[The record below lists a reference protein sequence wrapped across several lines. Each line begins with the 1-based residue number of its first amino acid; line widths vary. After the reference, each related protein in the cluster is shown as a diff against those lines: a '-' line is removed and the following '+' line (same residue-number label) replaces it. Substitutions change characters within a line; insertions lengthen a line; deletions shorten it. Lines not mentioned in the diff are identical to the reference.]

1 MPEPAGR
8 FSITKLC
15 ARRCDRCW
23 PRMRATMSVPPPG
36 AKGTI
41 TRTVRAGYWS
51 APSAA
56 DANRTTRAPIN
67 LRMKSLI
74 VFLALLSGTAYAF
87 PDKPVKIIVAFP
99 PGGGT
104 DIVARL
110 LAPRLGEAWGQAVIV
125 ENRAGASGTI
135 GTEAAAR
142 AEPDGHTLFM
152 ATMGNMTAN
161 QHLYPKMT
169 VDPLRA
175 FAPITKVVDV
185 HFVFAANPAL
195 AANSVG
201 ELIELAKKRPGDI
214 PYSSSG
220 PGGAPHLALE
230 LFKRRASIDLIH
242 IPYKGSSPSIG
253 DLIGGRVMLTMDS
266 LVQSFPHIKA
276 GRLKALA
283 VLGPR
288 RSALLPEV
296 LTIAESGLP
305 GYALTNWFGL
315 LAPAATPKETV
326 LKIHADVIRVLR
338 DPEVKK
344 RITDL
349 GAEVVGNSP
358 EEFGAAMR
366 AESAQWAEI
375 IKAAN
380 IRAEE

>member
-1 MPEPAGR
+1 
-8 FSITKLC
+8 
-15 ARRCDRCW
+15 
-23 PRMRATMSVPPPG
+23 
-36 AKGTI
+36 
-41 TRTVRAGYWS
+41 
-51 APSAA
+51 
-56 DANRTTRAPIN
+56 
-67 LRMKSLI
+67 MKN
-74 VFLALLSGTAYAF
+74 FLWALLLLAGVVQAF
-87 PDKPVKIIVAFP
+87 PTKPVRIIVAFP

-104 DIVARL
+104 DIVARVVGQK
-110 LAPRLGEAWGQAVIV
+110 LGEGWNQAVVV

-135 GTEAAAR
+135 GTEIAAR

-161 QHLYPKMT
+161 PHLYPKMA

-185 HFVFAANPAL
+185 HFVFLANPAL

-201 ELIELAKKRPGDI
+201 ELVELAKKRPGDI
-214 PYSSSG
+214 AYSSSG
-220 PGGAPHLALE
+220 PGGAPHLAME
-230 LFKRRASIDLIH
+230 LFKRQANVDLIH
-242 IPYKGSSPSIG
+242 IPYKGSSPSIS
-253 DLIGGRVMLTMDS
+253 DLIGGRVMLSMDS
-266 LVQSFPHIKA
+266 LVQSFPHLKA
-276 GRLKALA
+276 KRLKALA

-288 RSALLPEV
+288 RAALLPEV
-296 LTIAESGLP
+296 PTIAEAGLP

-315 LAPAATPKETV
+315 LAPAATPKEAV
-326 LKIHADVIRVLR
+326 LRIHADVIRVLS

-344 RITDL
+344 RIADL
-349 GAEVVGNSP
+349 GADVVGNSP

>member
-1 MPEPAGR
+1 
-8 FSITKLC
+8 
-15 ARRCDRCW
+15 
-23 PRMRATMSVPPPG
+23 
-36 AKGTI
+36 
-41 TRTVRAGYWS
+41 
-51 APSAA
+51 
-56 DANRTTRAPIN
+56 
-67 LRMKSLI
+67 MKSFL
-74 VFLALLSGTAYAF
+74 LALLLLAGVAEAF
-87 PDKPVKIIVAFP
+87 PTKPVRIIVAFP

-104 DIVARL
+104 DIVARVVGQK
-110 LAPRLGEAWGQAVIV
+110 LGEGWNQAVVI

-161 QHLYPKMT
+161 QHLYPKMA

-185 HFVFAANPAL
+185 HFVFLANPAL

-214 PYSSSG
+214 AYSSSG
-220 PGGAPHLALE
+220 PGGAPHLAME
-230 LFKRRASIDLIH
+230 LFKRQANVDLIH
-242 IPYKGSSPSIG
+242 IPYKGSSPSIS
-253 DLIGGRVMLTMDS
+253 DLIGGRVMLSMDS
-266 LVQSFPHIKA
+266 LVQSFPHLKA
-276 GRLKALA
+276 KRLKALA

-288 RSALLPEV
+288 RAALLPEV
-296 LTIAESGLP
+296 PTIAESGLP

-338 DPEVKK
+338 DPEAKK

-349 GAEVVGNSP
+349 GADVVGNSP

-380 IRAEE
+380 IHAEE

>member
-1 MPEPAGR
+1 
-8 FSITKLC
+8 
-15 ARRCDRCW
+15 
-23 PRMRATMSVPPPG
+23 MR
-36 AKGTI
+36 
-41 TRTVRAGYWS
+41 
-51 APSAA
+51 
-56 DANRTTRAPIN
+56 NF
-67 LRMKSLI
+67 L
-74 VFLALLSGTAYAF
+74 LALLLLAGVVQAF
-87 PDKPVKIIVAFP
+87 PTKPVRIIVAFP

-104 DIVARL
+104 DIVARVVGQK
-110 LAPRLGEAWGQAVIV
+110 LGEGWNQAVVV

-135 GTEAAAR
+135 GTEIAAR

-161 QHLYPKMT
+161 PHLYPKMA

-185 HFVFAANPAL
+185 HFVFLANPAL

-214 PYSSSG
+214 AYSSSG
-220 PGGAPHLALE
+220 PGGAPHLAME
-230 LFKRRASIDLIH
+230 LFKRQANVDLIH
-242 IPYKGSSPSIG
+242 IPYKGSSPSIS

-266 LVQSFPHIKA
+266 LVQSFPHLKA

-288 RSALLPEV
+288 RAALLPEV
-296 LTIAESGLP
+296 PTIAEAGLP

-315 LAPAATPKETV
+315 LAPAATPKEAV
-326 LKIHADVIRVLR
+326 LRIHAGVIRVLS

-344 RITDL
+344 RIADL
-349 GAEVVGNSP
+349 GADVVGNSP

>member
-1 MPEPAGR
+1 
-8 FSITKLC
+8 
-15 ARRCDRCW
+15 
-23 PRMRATMSVPPPG
+23 MSG
-36 AKGTI
+36 I
-41 TRTVRAGYWS
+41 
-51 APSAA
+51 
-56 DANRTTRAPIN
+56 
-67 LRMKSLI
+67 
-74 VFLALLSGTAYAF
+74 LLSLGVSLVAGQSF
-87 PDKPVKIIVAFP
+87 PVKPVRIIVAFP

-104 DIVARL
+104 DIVARVVGQK
-110 LAPRLGEAWGQAVIV
+110 LGERWNQAVVV

-135 GTEAAAR
+135 GTEIAAR

-161 QHLYPKMT
+161 QHLYPTMA

-185 HFVFAANPAL
+185 HFVFLANPAL

-220 PGGAPHLALE
+220 PGGAPHLAME
-230 LFKRRASIDLIH
+230 LFKRQASIDLIH

-266 LVQSFPHIKA
+266 LVQSFPHLKA

-288 RSALLPEV
+288 RTALLPEV
-296 LTIAESGLP
+296 PTIAESGLP

-315 LAPAATPKETV
+315 LAPAAAPKETV

-349 GAEVVGNSP
+349 GADVVGNSP
-358 EEFGAAMR
+358 QEFGAAMH

>member
-1 MPEPAGR
+1 MKIR
-8 FSITKLC
+8 FLLAALAVSL
-15 ARRCDRCW
+15 
-23 PRMRATMSVPPPG
+23 
-36 AKGTI
+36 
-41 TRTVRAGYWS
+41 S
-51 APSAA
+51 AH
-56 DANRTTRAPIN
+56 
-67 LRMKSLI
+67 
-74 VFLALLSGTAYAF
+74 AF
-87 PDKPVKIIVAFP
+87 PTKPVKIIVAFP

-125 ENRAGASGTI
+125 ENRAGASGTV

-152 ATMGNMTAN
+152 ATMGNVTAN

-185 HFVFAANPAL
+185 HFVFLANPAL
-195 AANSVG
+195 PANGVR
-201 ELIELAKKRPGDI
+201 ELIELAKRRPGEI
-214 PYSSSG
+214 AYGSSG
-220 PGGAPHLALE
+220 PGGAPHLAME
-230 LFKRRASIDLIH
+230 LFKRRAGVDLQH
-242 IPYKGSSPSIG
+242 VPYKGSAPSMN

-266 LVQSFPHIKA
+266 LLQYLPHIRA

-283 VLGPR
+283 VLGPK

-296 LTIAESGLP
+296 PTIAESGLP

-315 LAPAATPKETV
+315 LAPAATPRETLLKVNQDVLRV
-326 LKIHADVIRVLR
+326 LKQDDLR
-338 DPEVKK
+338 KK
-344 RITDL
+344 IADL
-349 GAEVVGNSP
+349 GADVVGNSA

-375 IKAAN
+375 IKAAG
-380 IRAEE
+380 IRVEE

>member
-1 MPEPAGR
+1 
-8 FSITKLC
+8 
-15 ARRCDRCW
+15 
-23 PRMRATMSVPPPG
+23 
-36 AKGTI
+36 
-41 TRTVRAGYWS
+41 
-51 APSAA
+51 
-56 DANRTTRAPIN
+56 
-67 LRMKSLI
+67 MKSFL
-74 VFLALLSGTAYAF
+74 LALLLLAGVAEAF
-87 PDKPVKIIVAFP
+87 PTKPVRIIVAFP

-104 DIVARL
+104 DIVARVVGQK
-110 LAPRLGEAWGQAVIV
+110 LGEGWNQAVVI

-135 GTEAAAR
+135 GTESAAR

-161 QHLYPKMT
+161 QHLYPKMA

-185 HFVFAANPAL
+185 HFVFLANPAL

-214 PYSSSG
+214 AYSSSG
-220 PGGAPHLALE
+220 PGGAPHLAME
-230 LFKRRASIDLIH
+230 LFKRQASVDLIH
-242 IPYKGSSPSIG
+242 IPYKGRSPSIS
-253 DLIGGRVMLTMDS
+253 DLIGGRVMLSMDS
-266 LVQSFPHIKA
+266 LVQSFPHLKA
-276 GRLKALA
+276 RRLKALA

-288 RSALLPEV
+288 RAALLPEV
-296 LTIAESGLP
+296 PTIAESGLP

-338 DPEVKK
+338 DPEAKK
-344 RITDL
+344 RITEL
-349 GAEVVGNSP
+349 GADVVGNSP
-358 EEFGAAMR
+358 EDFGAAMR

-380 IRAEE
+380 IHAEE

>member
-1 MPEPAGR
+1 
-8 FSITKLC
+8 
-15 ARRCDRCW
+15 
-23 PRMRATMSVPPPG
+23 
-36 AKGTI
+36 
-41 TRTVRAGYWS
+41 
-51 APSAA
+51 
-56 DANRTTRAPIN
+56 
-67 LRMKSLI
+67 MKSFL
-74 VFLALLSGTAYAF
+74 LALLLLAGVAEAF
-87 PDKPVKIIVAFP
+87 PTKPVRIIVAFP

-104 DIVARL
+104 DIVARVVGQK
-110 LAPRLGEAWGQAVIV
+110 LGEGWNQAVVV

-135 GTEAAAR
+135 GTESAAR

-161 QHLYPKMT
+161 QHLYPKMA

-185 HFVFAANPAL
+185 HFVFLANPAL

-201 ELIELAKKRPGDI
+201 ELIELAKRRPGDI
-214 PYSSSG
+214 AYSSSG
-220 PGGAPHLALE
+220 PGGAPHLAME
-230 LFKRRASIDLIH
+230 LFKRQANVDLIH
-242 IPYKGSSPSIG
+242 IPYKGSSPSIS
-253 DLIGGRVMLTMDS
+253 DLIGGRVMLSMDS
-266 LVQSFPHIKA
+266 LVQSFPHLKA
-276 GRLKALA
+276 KRLKALA

-288 RSALLPEV
+288 RAALLPEV
-296 LTIAESGLP
+296 PTIAESGLP

-315 LAPAATPKETV
+315 VAPAATPKETV

-338 DPEVKK
+338 DPEAKK

-349 GAEVVGNSP
+349 GADVVGNSP

>member
-1 MPEPAGR
+1 MKNLLLAWLLLAG
-8 FSITKLC
+8 
-15 ARRCDRCW
+15 
-23 PRMRATMSVPPPG
+23 V
-36 AKGTI
+36 
-41 TRTVRAGYWS
+41 VQ
-51 APSAA
+51 
-56 DANRTTRAPIN
+56 
-67 LRMKSLI
+67 
-74 VFLALLSGTAYAF
+74 AF
-87 PDKPVKIIVAFP
+87 PTKPVKIIVAFP

-104 DIVARL
+104 DIVARVVGQK
-110 LAPRLGEAWGQAVIV
+110 LGEGWSQAVVV

-135 GTEAAAR
+135 GTEIAAR

-161 QHLYPKMT
+161 QHLYPKMA

-185 HFVFAANPAL
+185 HFVFLANPAL

-214 PYSSSG
+214 AYSSSG
-220 PGGAPHLALE
+220 PGGAPHLAME
-230 LFKRRASIDLIH
+230 LFKRQASIDLIH
-242 IPYKGSSPSIG
+242 IPYKGSSPSVG
-253 DLIGGRVMLTMDS
+253 DLIGGRVMLSMDS
-266 LVQSFPHIKA
+266 LVQSLPHLKA

-283 VLGPR
+283 VLGPQR
-288 RSALLPEV
+288 TALLPEV
-296 LTIAESGLP
+296 PTIAEAGLP

-315 LAPAATPKETV
+315 VAPAATPKETA
-326 LKIHADVIRVLR
+326 LKIHTDVIRVLR

-344 RITDL
+344 RIADL
-349 GAEVVGNSP
+349 GADVVGNSP
-358 EEFGAAMR
+358 EEFGAVMR

>member
-1 MPEPAGR
+1 
-8 FSITKLC
+8 
-15 ARRCDRCW
+15 
-23 PRMRATMSVPPPG
+23 
-36 AKGTI
+36 
-41 TRTVRAGYWS
+41 
-51 APSAA
+51 
-56 DANRTTRAPIN
+56 
-67 LRMKSLI
+67 MKSFL
-74 VFLALLSGTAYAF
+74 LALLLLAGVAEAF
-87 PDKPVKIIVAFP
+87 PTKPVRIIVAFP

-104 DIVARL
+104 DIVARVVGQK
-110 LAPRLGEAWGQAVIV
+110 LGEGWNQAVVV

-135 GTEAAAR
+135 GTESAAR

-161 QHLYPKMT
+161 QHLYPKMA

-185 HFVFAANPAL
+185 HFVFLANPAL

-214 PYSSSG
+214 AYSSSG
-220 PGGAPHLALE
+220 PGGAPHLAME
-230 LFKRRASIDLIH
+230 LFKRQANVDLIH
-242 IPYKGSSPSIG
+242 IPYKGSSPSIS
-253 DLIGGRVMLTMDS
+253 DLIGGRVMLSMDS
-266 LVQSFPHIKA
+266 LVQSFPHLKA
-276 GRLKALA
+276 RRLKALA

-288 RSALLPEV
+288 RAALLPEV
-296 LTIAESGLP
+296 PTIAESGLP

-338 DPEVKK
+338 DPEAKK

-349 GAEVVGNSP
+349 GADVVGNSP

-380 IRAEE
+380 IHAEE